1 MFTQSFPPANAL
13 LEQLSTIQYKKHLHQ
28 FLMLSMT
35 LLGITVGVLQ
45 FFYNKAAQWY
55 HNGGK
60 EMLLDYAH
68 RAALFINNKTQVI
81 DKLYAAMVSVHN
93 YIEHIAHK
101 LSDVTDV
108 EVAQ

>member
-13 LEQLSTIQYKKHLHQ
+13 LEQITNVNYKKHLHQ
-28 FLMLSMT
+28 FLMLSAA
-35 LLGITVGVLQ
+35 LLGVTVGVLQ

-60 EMLLDYAH
+60 DLLLDYAH

-81 DKLYAAMVSVHN
+81 DKLYAVMVSVHN
-93 YIEHIAHK
+93 RIELVAHK
-101 LSDVTDV
+101 ISDVTDV